1 MKIVLIA
8 LAIVLVPVALVVLIG
23 AMLPVAHRAQRTAQM
38 NKPPAVV
45 YAVLAGP
52 PEWQPG
58 RKVPI
63 EQIETDPPRK
73 LVTRISDK
81 SLPFGGTWTYDL
93 KPSSEGTEL
102 TITEDGEVYNPLFRF
117 VSKFM
122 IGHTATIDQYIDAL
136 KKKLG

>member
-8 LAIVLVPVALVVLIG
+8 IALVVVPVIVVIAIG
-23 AMLPVAHRAQRTAQM
+23 AMLPVAHHAQRTAQID
-38 NKPPAVV
+38 KPPGAV

-52 PEWQPG
+52 PDWQPG
-58 RKVPI
+58 SKVPY
-63 EQIETDPPRK
+63 EKIETDPPRK

-93 KPSSEGTEL
+93 KPSTAGTEL

-117 VSKFM
+117 VSKYV
-122 IGHTATIDQYIDAL
+122 IGHTATIDQYIEAL